1 MVRDIRISFLI
12 EAEERMKLNRFA
24 YIRRVVRSYAAA
36 AVRIF
41 RESTTLHFVIVLVAV
56 IRFVFTKG

>member
-1 MVRDIRISFLI
+1 
-12 EAEERMKLNRFA
+12 MKLNRFA
-24 YIRRVVRSYAAA
+24 YIRRVVRGYAAA